1 MVCSSQRWI
10 SKKDR
15 YLLKCIKKETLKR
28 VALLSMMSYVMRR
41 IRSLRIIPLNHQ
53 RSHFIILNTGQSH
66 YLEAQTS
73 MLMIKEAITAF
84 CNSSLQGFWSNHFVF
99 SFFRLM
105 YSVFLAEI
113 HTFDV
118 PEIDIR
124 FASSNRKIKPKRY
137 IAIIGFRKAS
147 NPGLLLACN
156 NMFHYHQNLFH
167 NSLNLYLFVMKLQL
181 FEKDIYQKR
190 IIS

>member
-1 MVCSSQRWI
+1 
-10 SKKDR
+10 
-15 YLLKCIKKETLKR
+15 
-28 VALLSMMSYVMRR
+28 MRK

-84 CNSSLQGFWSNHFVF
+84 CNSSLQGFYDNHFVF

-156 NMFHYHQNLFH
+156 NMFQYHQNYFQ

-190 IIS
+190 ILNNFCISYISFCPHSHVHLKIIQVTFQQNNPGIEYLLV

>member
-1 MVCSSQRWI
+1 MACSLQKWY

-15 YLLKCIKKETLKR
+15 YISRFVLKETLKS
-28 VALLSMMSYVMRR
+28 VSKKSYVMRR

-53 RSHFIILNTGQSH
+53 RSHFIILYTGQSH

-137 IAIIGFRKAS
+137 IAIIGF
-147 NPGLLLACN
+147 
-156 NMFHYHQNLFH
+156 
-167 NSLNLYLFVMKLQL
+167 
-181 FEKDIYQKR
+181 
-190 IIS
+190 